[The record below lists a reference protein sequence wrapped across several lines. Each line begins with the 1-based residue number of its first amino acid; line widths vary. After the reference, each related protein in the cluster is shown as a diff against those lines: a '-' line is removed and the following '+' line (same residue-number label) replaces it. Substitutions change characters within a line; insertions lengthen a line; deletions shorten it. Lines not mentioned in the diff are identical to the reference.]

1 MHVNSE
7 PFFYL
12 DNDVSGYS
20 LVIIKESQCCE
31 VELPMLVHRKPHGSV
46 MFRYSKLHESSHVH
60 IGGQLIT
67 RNSQHIQR
75 VLDN

>member
-12 DNDVSGYS
+12 DNDVSRYS
-20 LVIIKESQCCE
+20 LVIIKESQCGE
-31 VELPMLVHRKPHGSV
+31 VELPMFVHRKPHGVCFVLSCMNLP
-46 MFRYSKLHESSHVH
+46 MFVH
-60 IGGQLIT
+60 IGGQQT
-67 RNSQHIQR
+67 RNSKHIQR

>member
-1 MHVNSE
+1 MHVNYE

-46 MFRYSKLHESSHVH
+46 MFRYSKLLESSHVCAY
-60 IGGQLIT
+60 

>member
-46 MFRYSKLHESSHVH
+46 MFRYSKLHESSHVCALVH
-60 IGGQLIT
+60 RRQLT
-67 RNSQHIQR
+67 RNSQYSQSFG
-75 VLDN
+75 